1 MRLCYVFVQ
10 QSGLPRVL
18 YMSMENVLAICMGL
32 GLAAACGFR
41 VFVPML
47 VMSIA
52 VHSGHLHV
60 TQGMAWIG
68 TTPALVTLSL
78 ATALEIGGYYIPW
91 LDHFL
96 DTVATPAAV
105 IAGTIVAASMVT
117 DMSPFLRWTL
127 AAIAGGGIAGAVQG
141 TTVLARGVSL
151 ATTGGLGN
159 PLVATLELGGSL
171 FASIAAIIVPFVALA
186 LVLAVV
192 SYLGVR
198 AVRNRIPVS
207 V

>member
-1 MRLCYVFVQ
+1 
-10 QSGLPRVL
+10 
-18 YMSMENVLAICMGL
+18 MENVLAICMGL

-47 VMSIA
+47 IMSIS

-60 TQGMAWIG
+60 MPSMQWIG
-68 TTPALVTLSL
+68 TTPALISLSL

-105 IAGTIVAASMVT
+105 VAGTIVTASMVT
-117 DMSPFLRWTL
+117 DMSPYLRWTL

-159 PLVATLELGGSL
+159 PIVATLELGGSI
-171 FASIAAIIVPFVALA
+171 FASIAAIVVPFVALA
-186 LVLAVV
+186 LIIGTVGFLAM
-192 SYLGVR
+192 R
-198 AVRNRIPVS
+198 AVRNRVPVS

>member
-1 MRLCYVFVQ
+1 
-10 QSGLPRVL
+10 
-18 YMSMENVLAICMGL
+18 MENVLAICMGL

-47 VMSIA
+47 ITSIA

-60 TQGMAWIG
+60 MPSMQWLGS
-68 TTPALVTLSL
+68 TPALVSLSL

-105 IAGTIVAASMVT
+105 VAGTIVTASMVT
-117 DMSPFLRWTL
+117 DMSPYLRWTL

-159 PLVATLELGGSL
+159 PIVATLELGGSI
-171 FASIAAIIVPFVALA
+171 FASVAAIVVPFAALA
-186 LVLAVV
+186 LVIGVMGLLAM
-192 SYLGVR
+192 R
-198 AVRNRIPVS
+198 AVRNRVPVS

>member
-1 MRLCYVFVQ
+1 MN
-10 QSGLPRVL
+10 
-18 YMSMENVLAICMGL
+18 METLLAVCAGL

-47 VMSIA
+47 ITSIA
-52 VHSGHLHV
+52 VHAGHLHV
-60 TQGMAWIG
+60 TPGMAWIG
-68 TTPALVTLSL
+68 STPALISFSL

-105 IAGTIVAASMVT
+105 VAGTIVTASMVT
-117 DMSPFLRWTL
+117 DVSPYLRWTL
-127 AAIAGGGIAGAVQG
+127 AVIAGGGVAGAVQG

-159 PLVATLELGGSL
+159 PIVATLELGGSI
-171 FASIAAIIVPFVALA
+171 FASIAAIVAPIAA
-186 LVLAVV
+186 LILIIAVV
-192 SYLGVR
+192 SFLAFR
-198 AVRNRIPVS
+198 ALRRRIPVS

>member
-1 MRLCYVFVQ
+1 
-10 QSGLPRVL
+10 
-18 YMSMENVLAICMGL
+18 MENVLAVCMGL

-52 VHSGHLHV
+52 ANSGHLHL
-60 TQGMAWIG
+60 MPSMSWIG
-68 TTPALVTLSL
+68 STPALVTFSL

-105 IAGTIVAASMVT
+105 VAGTIVTASMVT
-117 DMSPFLRWTL
+117 DMSPYLRWTL
-127 AAIAGGGIAGAVQG
+127 AVIAGGGIAGAVQG

-159 PLVATLELGGSL
+159 PIVATLELGGSL
-171 FASIAAIIVPFVALA
+171 FASIAAIVVPFVALA
-186 LVLAVV
+186 LVVGVV
-192 SYLGVR
+192 GFLGVR
-198 AVRNRIPVS
+198 ALRNRVPVS